1 MCCVPGGERS
11 PQGEVRTAVRLM
23 DAVVD
28 YQPGD
33 GWRYIVLVSDL
44 PHDGFQGGGSNVD
57 YAVVTVW
64 VPGEKFGRTYVLA
77 RTGLLTERYVA
88 EKYGLLRDADHV
100 TAAIRQALGRT

>member
-1 MCCVPGGERS
+1 
-11 PQGEVRTAVRLM
+11 M

-64 VPGEKFGRTYVLA
+64 VPGETFGRTYVLA

-88 EKYGLLRDADHV
+88 EKYGLLRDPDHV